1 MIVPNHQPDY
11 IFYNDVFFSTWIP
24 RSLRHIKTGLTV
36 RKQTVA
42 PRDSNS
48 EVRPRDPGCHVI
60 THLVVLYTTPAGGHF
75 ANMYIYIYYI
85 YVHVTSCYIMLQYS
99 KWHHVV
105 INP

>member
-42 PRDSNS
+42 PMDSNS
-48 EVRPRDPGCHVI
+48 EVRPRDPGCHAI
-60 THLVVLYTTPAGGHF
+60 THLVVFYTTPAGGHF
-75 ANMYIYIYYI
+75 AIHMYIYI
-85 YVHVTSCYIMLQYS
+85 HVTVFQMAPCC
-99 KWHHVV
+99 
-105 INP
+105 N

>member
-85 YVHVTSCYIMLQYS
+85 YMYMLHHVTVFQMAPCC
-99 KWHHVV
+99 
-105 INP
+105 N